1 MAKGYFD
8 IEAAEPAAGGSGKAL
23 AKADRDA
30 RQIAQDRAEAERLKE
45 NITAQLEAG
54 TEPQIILYTALKAI
68 GLLTNDPAFT
78 EAAQGKI
85 DAVYSD
91 LAQQSFIQDN
101 NAIAQERLEKM
112 QAEYNDKLRRS
123 INRQLAGYRRVE
135 KALND
140 VLAAVNATEPQED
153 ILT

>member
-1 MAKGYFD
+1 MAKGFFD
-8 IEAAEPAAGGSGKAL
+8 IEAAEPAAGGGSAL

-30 RQIAQDRAEAERLKE
+30 RKIAQDRAEAERLKE

-54 TEPQIILYTALKAI
+54 AEPQIILYTALKAI

-112 QAEYNDKLRRS
+112 QTEYNDKLRRS

>member
-1 MAKGYFD
+1 MAKGFFD
-8 IEAAEPAAGGSGKAL
+8 IETTEPAAGGSSTL

-30 RQIAQDRAEAERLKE
+30 RQDAQDRAEAEKLKE
-45 NITAQLEAG
+45 TITRQLEAG
-54 TEPQIILYTALKAI
+54 QEPQIILYTALKAI
-68 GLLTNDPAFT
+68 GLLTHDPAFT
-78 EAAQGKI
+78 EAATGKI

-101 NAIAQERLEKM
+101 NAIAQARLETM
-112 QAEYNDKLRRS
+112 QRDYNDKLRRS

-135 KALND
+135 KALQE
-140 VLAAVNATEPQED
+140 VLQAVDATEPQED